1 LSEEERA
8 QLMERLRE
16 AEQSEQSWRKITA
29 ESQAE
34 AAVYRDLLEDCY
46 EAARQARANN
56 DLSLLSKV
64 NTLFLT
70 TPSKQDVKR
79 WGKYFLDA
87 YMRDARWLRD
97 TKKALELIKAE
108 AEKLL
113 EDNTTN
119 AELKKKIENII
130 KVADEGLIEHI

>member
-1 LSEEERA
+1 
-8 QLMERLRE
+8 M
-16 AEQSEQSWRKITA
+16 
-29 ESQAE
+29 
-34 AAVYRDLLEDCY
+34 
-46 EAARQARANN
+46 
-56 DLSLLSKV
+56 
-64 NTLFLT
+64 FLT